1 MTHPTSA
8 NQQPAGEDQPLR
20 PTVIDPADV
29 PLTLYTR
36 PGRSGPQDRYE
47 PGDALMRTIIANDIY
62 EVGLMEALP
71 GESFWV
77 DFHED
82 DEEFLYIISGE
93 LTMLLPDLRE
103 ALVVKEGQFLRNPPG
118 INHQAINRGTELLKI
133 LYCAPAGSIVE
144 A

>member
-1 MTHPTSA
+1 MTAPDQAATSTTDG
-8 NQQPAGEDQPLR
+8 QEIR
-20 PTVIDPADV
+20 PTVIDPQDV

-47 PGDALMRTIIANDIY
+47 PGDALMRTIIANDMY
-62 EVGLMEALP
+62 ELGLMEALP

-82 DEEFLYIISGE
+82 AEEFLYIIAGE

-103 ALVVKEGQFLRNPPG
+103 AIVVRQGQFLRNPPG
-118 INHQAINRGTELLKI
+118 MNHQAINRGTELLRV